1 MGPIRV
7 VVADD
12 QRVIREALAMLLDNE
27 SDIVVVGQASDG
39 EAAVTLAAGQGAQ
52 VVLMDLRMPGTD
64 GVEATR
70 RLAERHPEIKV
81 VVLTTYADDESI
93 SEALVAGAFGY

>member
-1 MGPIRV
+1 
-7 VVADD
+7 
-12 QRVIREALAMLLDNE
+12 
-27 SDIVVVGQASDG
+27 
-39 EAAVTLAAGQGAQ
+39 
-52 VVLMDLRMPGTD
+52 MDLRMPGTD

-93 SEALVAGAFGY
+93 SEASSPGPSAT